1 MTKQVNLDYH
11 ENADEFRDAINF
23 TASETGFTA
32 QLIEKDYYCS
42 LILHDFEPLF
52 QQGIIFKGGTC
63 LSKIHADFYRLS
75 EDLDFLFSIETNSL
89 RSKRR
94 ETIQLVKKHEEE
106 LSKRIK
112 HIRIEETL
120 KVGGRNESRHYVG
133 KYSYGSGVTGRHEL
147 IKVEISL
154 REQILEPVEKCHAR
168 TILINP
174 FRNEPAIEPVPV
186 NALSI
191 REAYGEKFRAAL
203 TRREPEIRDFYDVD
217 YAIRTGKLV
226 TNDTKLLELVR
237 NKLAVPGNDRID
249 TSDEKLTVL
258 SSQLKTRLKPVV
270 RDEDYQKFDLDRAF
284 GIVKKL
290 RDSL

>member
-23 TASETGFTA
+23 TASETGFSA

-226 TNDTKLLELVR
+226 TTDTKLLELVR

>member
-23 TASETGFTA
+23 TASETGFSA

-94 ETIQLVKKHEEE
+94 ETIRLVKKHEEE

-226 TNDTKLLELVR
+226 TTDTKLLELVR

>member
-23 TASETGFTA
+23 TASETGFSA

-94 ETIQLVKKHEEE
+94 ETIRLVKKHEEE

>member
-23 TASETGFTA
+23 TASETGFSA